1 MKKKIISGLVAV
13 CVIVAAIFAY
23 KFALG
28 NSGTYVKD
36 PSALKLVG
44 DAGNVASNKFFKVSA
59 TITGEG
65 SPNPDEILENACI
78 NFSIE
83 VAPWNVV
90 EQTEDDT
97 N

>member
-36 PSALKLVG
+36 PSATKGV
-44 DAGNVASNKFFKVSA
+44 
-59 TITGEG
+59 
-65 SPNPDEILENACI
+65 
-78 NFSIE
+78 
-83 VAPWNVV
+83 
-90 EQTEDDT
+90 
-97 N
+97 

>member
-1 MKKKIISGLVAV
+1 MTRLLITGTLKDNGRD
-13 CVIVAAIFAY
+13 
-23 KFALG
+23 LG
-28 NSGTYVKD
+28 RKYFHI
-36 PSALKLVG
+36 PLKLKDNV
-44 DAGNVASNKFFKVSA
+44 GNVMSNKFFKVIA

-83 VAPWNVV
+83 VAPWEVI

>member
-1 MKKKIISGLVAV
+1 MMGIKVKEQIKILEYQIPVFLQV
-13 CVIVAAIFAY
+13 CT
-23 KFALG
+23 G
-28 NSGTYVKD
+28 NQSKGTRYFHI
-36 PSALKLVG
+36 PLKLVG